1 MTPSNQ
7 YQNVYK
13 YYITKY
19 GETKGNVM
27 FTKYMKQKK
36 KTVRAPTKKT
46 VVRSPT
52 KKTVVR
58 APTKKT
64 VVRAP
69 TKKTVVR
76 APTKKTVRAPAKKM
90 SNSKIIMSLKPI
102 RAHHKIMITKYKGSN
117 LIIK

>member
-36 KTVRAPTKKT
+36 KTVRA
-46 VVRSPT
+46 PT

>member
-64 VVRAP
+64 V
-69 TKKTVVR
+69 
-76 APTKKTVRAPAKKM
+76 RAPAKKM

>member
-69 TKKTVVR
+69 TKKTV
-76 APTKKTVRAPAKKM
+76 RAPAKKM